1 VFKSLPLHNY
11 AFYGKDKKRLFSF
24 GFLMIG
30 GNFPNISFQTF
41 YVSKEETNS
50 PLLIEIIKI
59 GKKLKESGFL
69 TEEISATISIGY
81 GKRILINSEVEDF
94 SKIKKEEI
102 IEIVDYDPIKNNLL
116 LIGPVE
122 PRLETPVHWMIHH
135 AREEINAVVEIHDSG
150 FAEKLN
156 KKIPVI
162 DDKYPISSIE
172 HIKEVLRGLRDSK
185 NIVIKNQSVLFI
197 GANLTKIE
205 ELIFKTYEDLK

>member
-1 VFKSLPLHNY
+1 
-11 AFYGKDKKRLFSF
+11 
-24 GFLMIG
+24 MIG

-59 GKKLKESGFL
+59 GKKLKESGL
-69 TEEISATISIGY
+69 LKEDTSATISLGY

-116 LIGPVE
+116 IIGPAE
-122 PRLETPVHWMIHH
+122 PKVETPVHWMIQH
-135 AREEINAVVEIHDSG
+135 AREEITATIEIHDSG

-156 KKIPVI
+156 KTMPIV
-162 DDKYPISSIE
+162 DDKYPISSVE
-172 HIKEVLRGLRDSK
+172 HIKEILRGLRDSK
-185 NIVIKNQSVLFI
+185 KIVVKNESVLFI
-197 GANLTKIE
+197 GTNLAEVE
-205 ELIFKTYEDLK
+205 ELIFKTYEGLK